1 MNKKSFGNKLVASPY
16 IVWSAIFIIVPL
28 VIMFYFAL
36 TDNNGVFTLANIT
49 AIGKYKKAFGIS
61 ILYAAVSTV
70 ITLMLAYPMA
80 YFMTKLKISSQRMLF
95 MIVMIPMWMNFL
107 IRTYSW
113 ITILSNTGLINT
125 FLQKIGLIDK
135 PIKLLLTPGAVI
147 LGMVYDY
154 IPYMIL
160 PIYSVMSKLDKSLL
174 EAAEDLGSNSFT
186 KFKRVIFPLTKPGV
200 ISGITMVFVPS
211 VSTFYISQKLGG
223 TKTMLIGDTIE
234 YFFNS
239 GPEHYNIASAIS
251 MVLMVMILVWVMNGF
266 STRWYAGLTSDTAMM
281 SALQHTLIIAVS
293 SALISTVLGTAAAVG
308 ITAIRRKMPKK
319 IIMSV
324 TQIPMMNADIV
335 TGISL
340 MLLFIFVGK
349 LLGLSESLG
358 FLTVLISHITFNLP
372 YVILSV
378 IPKLKQT
385 DPNLPEA
392 AMDLGCTPV
401 KAFFKVMLPSISTG
415 IITGF
420 IMAFT
425 LSLDDFV
432 ISYFTC
438 GHYQTLPIVIY
449 SMTKKTVKPDA
460 YALSTLIFITVFVL
474 LILYNVLQSKSEKKS
489 QMKERI

>member
-1 MNKKSFGNKLVASPY
+1 MKILSRIYVAL
-16 IVWSAIFIIVPL
+16 IIL
-28 VIMFYFAL
+28 F
-36 TDNNGVFTLANIT
+36 
-49 AIGKYKKAFGIS
+49 
-61 ILYAAVSTV
+61 LYAPVAV
-70 ITLMLAYPMA
+70 M
-80 YFMTKLKISSQRMLF
+80 
-95 MIVMIPMWMNFL
+95 
-107 IRTYSW
+107 
-113 ITILSNTGLINT
+113 
-125 FLQKIGLIDK
+125 
-135 PIKLLLTPGAVI
+135 
-147 LGMVYDY
+147 
-154 IPYMIL
+154 
-160 PIYSVMSKLDKSLL
+160 
-174 EAAEDLGSNSFT
+174 
-186 KFKRVIFPLTKPGV
+186 VIFSFNG
-200 ISGITMVFVPS
+200 SGS
-211 VSTFYISQKLGG
+211 
-223 TKTMLIGDTIE
+223 
-234 YFFNS
+234 
-239 GPEHYNIASAIS
+239 
-251 MVLMVMILVWVMNGF
+251 VWVMNGF

-293 SALISTVLGTAAAVG
+293 SAFISTVLGTAAAVG

-378 IPKLKQT
+378 IPKLKH
-385 DPNLPEA
+385 LPEA